1 MRNGLTCVQAV
12 SRYLFGFYDGI
23 PPPIGTRYHLPMD
36 VLHSWASVKGAV
48 ERREM
53 VAMSEG
59 IASVFHIRHI
69 LYGETVP
76 TEHRVRAK
84 ARSKGGS
91 GRGGGRRTGAGT
103 GRRGD
108 SDIAQSLRP
117 APAL

>member
-1 MRNGLTCVQAV
+1 MTVSDVDTVSAVSDPATYVSSYPASQGSWPPGVRNGLTCVQAV

-76 TEHRVRAK
+76 IR
-84 ARSKGGS
+84 
-91 GRGGGRRTGAGT
+91 
-103 GRRGD
+103 
-108 SDIAQSLRP
+108 
-117 APAL
+117 